1 MEYELQR
8 RALKLIK
15 EQHKA
20 LTQQTEYNNQQR
32 QSNDWLND
40 SVFFGAASDFN
51 VKKFTSNSNVRF
63 ICVYVILQKVVQ
75 L

>member
-32 QSNDWLND
+32 HTHHPTR
-40 SVFFGAASDFN
+40 FFLVVSL
-51 VKKFTSNSNVRF
+51 F
-63 ICVYVILQKVVQ
+63 IIAMSILAVYSTMPLYT
-75 L
+75 